1 MRKKGYRPYIIL
13 GLVLLGLFYIPKGI
27 VEGARTKAA
36 GAAVGAKV
44 FAHASTSDIEELQ
57 AELLILNNQNKALRR
72 RLLSEE
78 RISVRIK
85 RVKELIALDEKKI
98 SDFYVRRRKVAE
110 ARLER
115 ELFFRFAEVIYRE
128 AANWNA
134 TVWINLGEKEVA
146 VNSPVLKGENL
157 IGLVEYVGKH
167 RSRVRLLTDSSLIP
181 SVRVAREGEYLAKGE
196 LYGSSSA
203 LWRGRS
209 EILMGIGFN
218 YDFEDE
224 EGPARELRS
233 GRPLDQLN
241 KEETLSLMDV
251 GDLLVTTGMDGVF
264 PKDIPVAIITKIDTL
279 KEGCVSA
286 EIEARLCA
294 GNLDNLLDVVILPP
308 LTPNEDE

>member
-1 MRKKGYRPYIIL
+1 MRKKSYRPYIIL

-27 VEGARTKAA
+27 VEVLRTATTGASVCARAFSHART
-36 GAAVGAKV
+36 
-44 FAHASTSDIEELQ
+44 SNIEELQ
-57 AELLILNNQNKALRR
+57 AELLLLKNQNNVLRR

-85 RVKELIALDEKKI
+85 QVKELIALDEKKI
-98 SDFYVRRRKVAE
+98 SNFYNRRKKAAE
-110 ARLER
+110 EQLER
-115 ELFFRFAEVIYRE
+115 ELFFHFAEVVYRE
-128 AANWNA
+128 VANWNA
-134 TVWINLGEKEVA
+134 TVWINLGEKEIV

-209 EILMGIGFN
+209 EILKGIGFN

-233 GRPLDQLN
+233 GRLLGQLN
-241 KEETLSLMDV
+241 QKETVSLIDV

-264 PKDIPVAIITKIDTL
+264 PKDIPVAIVTKIETL

-286 EIEARLCA
+286 EIEAHLRA
-294 GNLDNLLDVVILPP
+294 GKLDNLLDVIILPP
-308 LTPNEDE
+308 LSPHGDE

>member
-1 MRKKGYRPYIIL
+1 MREKSYRSYIIL

-27 VEGARTKAA
+27 VEEVRTAA
-36 GAAVGAKV
+36 TGAAVGSKV
-44 FAHASTSDIEELQ
+44 FVHTSTSDIEELQ
-57 AELLILNNQNKALRR
+57 AELLLLKNQNSILRR

-98 SDFYVRRRKVAE
+98 SGFYSRRKKAAE
-110 ARLER
+110 ESLER
-115 ELFFRFAEVIYRE
+115 ELSFRFAEVVYRE
-128 AANWNA
+128 VANWNA
-134 TVWINLGEKEVA
+134 TVWINLGEKEIEL
-146 VNSPVLKGENL
+146 NSPVLKGENL

-167 RSRVRLLTDSSLIP
+167 RSRVRLLTDSSLTP

-209 EILMGIGFN
+209 EILKGIGFN
-218 YDFEDE
+218 YDFGDE

-241 KEETLSLMDV
+241 KEERLSLMDV

-264 PKDIPVAIITKIDTL
+264 PKDIPVAIVTKIEIL

-286 EIEARLCA
+286 EIEARLCT

>member
-1 MRKKGYRPYIIL
+1 MRKKSYRPYIIL

-27 VEGARTKAA
+27 VEVARTKAA

-44 FAHASTSDIEELQ
+44 FAHANTSDIEELQ

-85 RVKELIALDEKKI
+85 RVKELISLDEKKI
-98 SDFYVRRRKVAE
+98 SDFYVRRRKAAE

-115 ELFFRFAEVIYRE
+115 ELFFRFAEVVYRE

-181 SVRVAREGEYLAKGE
+181 SVRVARDGEYLAKGE

-233 GRPLDQLN
+233 GRPLHLQN
-241 KEETLSLMDV
+241 RS
-251 GDLLVTTGMDGVF
+251 
-264 PKDIPVAIITKIDTL
+264 
-279 KEGCVSA
+279 
-286 EIEARLCA
+286 
-294 GNLDNLLDVVILPP
+294 
-308 LTPNEDE
+308 

>member
-1 MRKKGYRPYIIL
+1 MRKKSYRPYIIL
-13 GLVLLGLFYIPKGI
+13 GIVLLGLFYIPKGI
-27 VEGARTKAA
+27 VEEVRTTAT

-44 FAHASTSDIEELQ
+44 FAHSSTTDVEELQ
-57 AELLILNNQNKALRR
+57 AELLLLKNQNNTLRR

-85 RVKELIALDEKKI
+85 RVKELIALDEKKT
-98 SDFYVRRRKVAE
+98 SDFYDRRKKAAE
-110 ARLER
+110 ERLER
-115 ELFFRFAEVIYRE
+115 ELFFRFAEVVYRE

-134 TVWINLGEKEVA
+134 TVWINLGEKEIEL
-146 VNSPVLKGENL
+146 NSPVLKGENL

-209 EILMGIGFN
+209 EILKGIGFN

-264 PKDIPVAIITKIDTL
+264 PKDIPVAIVTKIETL

-308 LTPNEDE
+308 LTPNESE